1 MSENLTY
8 QERLR
13 FENMVKE
20 QGGLYIA
27 GVDEAGRG
35 PLAGPVVAACVIFDL
50 SKQLPDANDSKKL
63 TEKKRDEL
71 FDLVI
76 NSCISY
82 GIGIVPANVIDDIN
96 ILQATYLAMK
106 NATEEA
112 LSGLSDI
119 SPTGTFDFGNDGKLD
134 LLVDHV
140 HIPNLPDCIFQ
151 RSITHGDALSVS
163 IGAASILAKVTRD
176 RIMTELDKVYPGY
189 GFAKHK
195 GYGTK
200 AHYDAIKA
208 LGISEI
214 HRRSFL
220 KTIH

>member
-1 MSENLTY
+1 MSEKLTY
-8 QERLR
+8 QERLK
-13 FENMVKE
+13 FEMMVKE
-20 QGGLYIA
+20 QGAVIVA

-50 SKQLPDANDSKKL
+50 EKEFPDADDSKKL

-71 FDLVI
+71 YDKILD
-76 NSCISY
+76 SCISY
-82 GIGIVPANVIDDIN
+82 GVGIIPASVIDEVN

-106 NATEEA
+106 NAVTEA
-112 LSGLSDI
+112 LSDLSENPHYSI
-119 SPTGTFDFGNDGKLD
+119 NNGKID

-140 HIPNLPDCIFQ
+140 HIPNLPGNILQ

-163 IGAASILAKVTRD
+163 IGAASIIAKVTRD
-176 RIMTELDKVYPGY
+176 RIMTEMDSYYPGY

-200 AHYDAIKA
+200 AHYEAIKSQ
-208 LGISEI
+208 GICEI

-220 KTIH
+220 KNI